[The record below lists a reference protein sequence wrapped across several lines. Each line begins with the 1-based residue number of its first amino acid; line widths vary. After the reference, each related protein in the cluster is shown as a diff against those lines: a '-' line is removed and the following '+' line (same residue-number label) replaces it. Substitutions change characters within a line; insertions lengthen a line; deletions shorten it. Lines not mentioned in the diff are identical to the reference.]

1 MINEINDEILINETE
16 LFIDTPKKKRGRKAS
31 TSNQYW
37 TQETEDAV
45 RFYVKSDASFEEKN
59 KVYTDLIH
67 KPLTK
72 LVRAVTKRYCS
83 YWGKEGYL
91 INYEDIV
98 EDMFIHVFNNIHLVD
113 QDRLN
118 KNGEK
123 VRAYSYLGTINRN
136 EVGKLAKSMYNKDTN
151 SVDFDIISNNLENNQ
166 EFHYYLENEEDKI
179 KKDALYDEVIKNLLF
194 SIKNE
199 IKYNENLKPN
209 DLKVANSIIAIFE
222 NWDHIYEPSNENM
235 SSFIMKRKI
244 QQIIKEMSGLDA
256 KEIKSSTSKFKTLYL
271 EIKHLCENEE
281 TEISFE
287 KTYKEEYEPINFE
300 IKPVE
305 NNLTNIF
312 F

>member
-1 MINEINDEILINETE
+1 MIDESI
-16 LFIDTPKKKRGRKAS
+16 KKKRGRKAS

-45 RFYVKSDASFEEKN
+45 RFYVKSDASFDEKN
-59 KVYTDLIH
+59 RVYTNSIH

-83 YWGKEGYL
+83 YWGKEGYQ

-113 QDRLN
+113 QDRIN

-136 EVGKLAKSMYNKDTN
+136 EVGKLAKNMYNKDTN

-166 EFHYYLENEEDKI
+166 DFHYYLENEEDKI
-179 KKDALYDEVIKNLLF
+179 KKDGLYDDIIKNLLY

-199 IKYNENLKPN
+199 IKYNENLKQN

-244 QQIIKEMSGLDA
+244 QQMIKEMSGLEA
-256 KEIKSSTSKFKTLYL
+256 KEIKSSTGKFKNLYL
-271 EIKHLCENEE
+271 EIKKLCENDE
-281 TEISFE
+281 TEISFTKLVNE
-287 KTYKEEYEPINFE
+287 DYQPITYEVKQ
-300 IKPVE
+300 VE
-305 NNLTNIF
+305 NDLNNPYF
-312 F
+312 